1 MKRRCN
7 ASPPSVRTSDVCRV
21 FVAASLSFGLLF
33 SSPAG
38 AQHLK
43 PPLAGLIYM
52 GKIGFHNEDQ
62 GVPDNSLAAMES
74 APGLFNAVVINITWA
89 QLQPAPNSLVTSALD
104 AALQSVRDYNRRHP
118 RTALAVKL
126 RIWGGPNAPLW
137 AKKLGGAPIAVS
149 HRGRPITVGRFW
161 SEPYNQA
168 WRDLQDRLGSR
179 YDSDPLIRTV
189 GNAACASKTDEPFNL
204 PADPESLPNLR
215 KAGFSDREFRRCLST
230 AYADYAHWP
239 TTPIEYPFNPFRA
252 TDSGAPRADR
262 GFAIQVM
269 IDWRRKL
276 GGRGVI
282 ANHSLQ
288 SPPAP
293 GMVPIYN
300 EIRTLGAPIQFQTH
314 APNGIDWAATFRYGI
329 SLGASAIEVW
339 NESRGGSYK
348 KIPPREMFQWSAEL
362 RHNKSM

>member
-1 MKRRCN
+1 MKSRSN
-7 ASPPSVRTSDVCRV
+7 AFAPLVRAPTVCQTLV
-21 FVAASLSFGLLF
+21 VTVIGLLF

-43 PPLAGLIYM
+43 PPLSGLIYM

-89 QLQPAPNSLVTSALD
+89 QLQPAPNSFVTSSLD
-104 AALQSVRDYNRRHP
+104 ASLQSVRDYNRRHP
-118 RTALAVKL
+118 QTALAVKL
-126 RIWGGPNAPLW
+126 RIWGGPNAPFW
-137 AKKLGGAPIAVS
+137 VKNLGGPPIAVS
-149 HRGRPITVGRFW
+149 HRSLPITVGRFW
-161 SEPYNQA
+161 SEPYNRA

-204 PADPESLPNLR
+204 PADPQSLPNLH
-215 KAGFSDREFRRCLST
+215 KAGFSDSEFRRCLST
-230 AYADYAHWP
+230 AYSDYSHWL

-252 TDSGAPRADR
+252 TDSGAPRPDR

-276 GGRGVI
+276 GARGVI

-314 APNGIDWAATFRYGI
+314 APNSIDWAATFQYGI
-329 SLGASAIEVW
+329 SLGASAIEIW
-339 NESRGGSYK
+339 NETRRGSYN
-348 KIPPREMFQWSAEL
+348 KIPPREMFQWSADL